1 MATEPKPN
9 AASQDPTSLQNGL
22 GLDNLIKAGQPVT
35 KPTKPSSAPAKAVE
49 KVEAKPDA
57 VASKGETKE
66 AAKVE
71 EPVTIETLEK
81 RLKDTRD
88 YATKEAQ
95 RSKELQKK
103 QIDLEKRL
111 ADAEARLSGTYVE
124 HPPIP
129 PEQIAAVEG
138 FKARVAV
145 DNQVMIEQ
153 YGADTIQ
160 KMIWDT
166 DSPYQQLEIMDPA
179 VKARVTN
186 ATRPIAEAMKILK
199 EREFYE
205 KYGNDPD
212 KIKEA
217 ILAEERA
224 KLIAEIQTELKGKP
238 IESVNSLSGANVAS
252 REVQRV
258 QPKVGSVPELS
269 TVFPVFHTP
278 NTA

>member
-1 MATEPKPN
+1 MAAEPKPK
-9 AASQDPTSLQNGL
+9 AASEDPKSLQNGL
-22 GLDNLIKAGQPVT
+22 GLDNLIKADQPVT
-35 KPTKPSSAPAKAVE
+35 KPSKPSSAPVKVAE
-49 KVEAKPDA
+49 KVEAKQA
-57 VASKGETKE
+57 ESASKGEAKE

-71 EPVTIETLEK
+71 EPLTIEVLEK

-95 RSKELQKK
+95 KSKELLKK
-103 QIDLEKRL
+103 QADLEKRL

-124 HPPIP
+124 NPPIP

-145 DNQVMIEQ
+145 DNQIMIEQ
-153 YGADTIQ
+153 YGAETIQ

-186 ATRPIAEAMKILK
+186 ATRPVAEAMKILK

-212 KIKEA
+212 KIKDA
-217 ILAEERA
+217 ILAEERE
-224 KLIAEIQTELKGKP
+224 KLVAEVRAELKGKP
-238 IESVNSLSGANVAS
+238 IETVNSLSGATAAP
-252 REVQRV
+252 REVQRA
-258 QPKVGSVPELS
+258 QPKVTAVPELS
-269 TVFPVFHTP
+269 KVFPVFHTT